1 MKRGFVPALGTPVDE
16 NGRLCRASYEKQIEM
31 MLDNGAVALLSMGS
45 MGQQAFLAN
54 DVCTEVAECAV
65 NAAAGRVPVFV
76 GAMDNSILR
85 TRARMA
91 AMEHIDLTAFVLLVP
106 YYEIDNDDQVLKYF
120 REVAKATSHGIII
133 YDLPPVTKYR
143 VSYDL
148 LKRIKA
154 EVPNLIGI
162 KSANLN
168 MLRLV
173 KLNPDF
179 EGFMTF
185 YSGLDS
191 FDIAYPWGIGCV
203 LDGMPTC
210 TPKNSRLMIEAMDRG
225 DRLAAAEALNNIIEL
240 RDLFCEL
247 DLWPAYSA
255 AMNLL
260 GLEGRHAPDWITPSS
275 PEVVER
281 VREEMVKIGEL

>member
-1 MKRGFVPALGTPVDE
+1 MKNGFVPALGTPVSED
-16 NGRLCRASYEKQIEM
+16 GRLCRESYEKQIEM
-31 MLDNGAVALLSMGS
+31 MLENGAVGLLSMGS

-54 DVCTEVAECAV
+54 EVCVEVAECAV
-65 NAAAGRVPVFV
+65 KTAAGRVPVFV

-85 TRARMA
+85 TKARMA
-91 AMEHIDLTAFVLLVP
+91 SMEHLDLTAFVLLVP
-106 YYEIDNDDQVLKYF
+106 YYEIDNDDQVVKYF
-120 REVAKATSHGIII
+120 REVARATSHGIVI

-143 VSYDL
+143 ISYDL

-179 EGFMTF
+179 EGFLTF

-210 TPKNSRLMIEAMDRG
+210 TPKNTRLMIEAMDRG
-225 DRLAAAEALNNIIEL
+225 DRLAAAEALNNVIAL

-275 PEVVER
+275 DEVVAR
-281 VREEMVKIGEL
+281 VRAELERIGEL